1 MPTYNEIE
9 SAWGPNEDEIN
20 TVAESALLL
29 KVVGKIPAQPE
40 PPPSTVLF
48 HPELVDRDFGSHL
61 LSVAKLI
68 EWADQQGL
76 EVATLPPLDQFQ
88 FVQVEALLCAIE
100 RAAIGTTTEAMAVAI
115 VQATPRLAHD
125 EAAEIAPRW
134 LIAADAHKQWRH
146 LIAHAVAMH
155 ELVLLHFGSK
165 LPVQPRNDAESQFK
179 PSSLEPEWALQAR
192 KRAIEIIE
200 RQRKKDLY
208 PSQIA
213 IADEIAREFRGSGV
227 AGLGGKPLAGAYIK
241 RHALKGISSE
251 KNKKL
256 KTTINRG
263 K

>member
-1 MPTYNEIE
+1 M
-9 SAWGPNEDEIN
+9 G
-20 TVAESALLL
+20 
-29 KVVGKIPAQPE
+29 KVPAQPE

-125 EAAEIAPRW
+125 EAAEISPRW

-146 LIAHAVAMH
+146 L
-155 ELVLLHFGSK
+155 LLR
-165 LPVQPRNDAESQFK
+165 P
-179 PSSLEPEWALQAR
+179 
-192 KRAIEIIE
+192 
-200 RQRKKDLY
+200 
-208 PSQIA
+208 
-213 IADEIAREFRGSGV
+213 
-227 AGLGGKPLAGAYIK
+227 
-241 RHALKGISSE
+241 
-251 KNKKL
+251 
-256 KTTINRG
+256 
-263 K
+263 